1 MRTTRG
7 ILRVFTVAVIATGLI
22 SLIGACR
29 KQGPLERLGG
39 KTDRAIEK
47 AGEAVEDAADKV
59 KEGAEDAADQ
69 VKKGAED
76 AADSVKEAVPNGSDE
91 ATPKGD

>member
-7 ILRVFTVAVIATGLI
+7 ILRIFTVAVIATGLI
-22 SLIGACR
+22 SLTGACQ

-47 AGEAVEDAADKV
+47 AGEAVEDAADQV
-59 KEGAEDAADQ
+59 KEGVEDAADQ
-69 VKKGAED
+69 
-76 AADSVKEAVPNGSDE
+76 VKEAVPNGSDE
-91 ATPKGD
+91 AKPKAD